1 MTKSIKYN
9 VVDTKG
15 KDAGSVD
22 LDPAIFAVDADPSVV
37 HQVVRWQLAK
47 RRAGTH
53 ATQNLS
59 KTDNN
64 KKKPYRQKGTGRS
77 RAGSRYSPIRVGGA
91 VAHGPQPRSYDFKV
105 NSKVKAKALCSV
117 LTDKCRSET
126 LRIVDKLELAEPKT
140 KNFKSVLAAVT
151 SGAKAKRVIVVINN
165 DLDEKVQNVMRAGS
179 NMKEVNFL
187 EVAAL
192 NVYDL
197 VNADCVIFD
206 QDCIAGIT
214 QRFGKAEA
222 KKAEAKKEA

>member
-1 MTKSIKYN
+1 MTKSIKYS
-9 VVDTKG
+9 VVDMKG
-15 KDAGSVD
+15 KDSGSVD

-53 ATQNLS
+53 ATQNLA

-91 VAHGPQPRSYDFKV
+91 VAHGPQPRNYDFKV

-117 LTDKCRSET
+117 LTDKCRSESM
-126 LRIVDKLELAEPKT
+126 RIVDKLELAEPKT
-140 KNFKSVLAAVT
+140 KNFKSALTAMT
-151 SGAKAKRVIVVINN
+151 SGAKAKKVIVVLGN
-165 DLDEKVQNVMRAGS
+165 DLDEKAQNIMRAGG
-179 NMKEVNFL
+179 NMQEVNFL

-206 QDCIAGIT
+206 QDCLAGLT
-214 QRFGKAEA
+214 ERFGA
-222 KKAEAKKEA
+222 KKSEEKKEA